1 MMEVLQQRQQI
12 VDARRRLSARGLSTL
27 EPALKLNFKRGLR
40 RLGLDP
46 GPSVGDWIKSWD
58 VERTLEFI
66 GAHVT
71 PAQPVLD
78 IGCYSSEVLI
88 ALHRMGY
95 EELYG
100 VDLNPGLSRMPLQD
114 SIHYKTANFMESGF
128 SEAKFAAITAIS
140 VIEHGFDGARLFA
153 EISRLLQPG
162 GYFIASFDYWPEKID
177 TTGMRFFDLDWRIFS
192 AEEVRAM
199 VAEAARFGLHPAADL
214 HVQAQEK
221 AIEHG
226 GFRYTFGWF
235 VLEKRA

>member
-12 VDARRRLSARGLSTL
+12 VEARKRLSARGLSTL
-27 EPALKLNFKRGLR
+27 EPALKLKIKRGLR
-40 RLGLDP
+40 RLGIDP

-66 GAHVT
+66 RAHVK
-71 PAQPVLD
+71 PCQPVLD

-95 EELYG
+95 QELYG
-100 VDLNPGLSRMPLQD
+100 VDLNPGLARMPLQE

-128 SEAKFAAITAIS
+128 SDGKFAAITSIS
-140 VIEHGFDGARLFA
+140 VIEHGFDGDRLFA
-153 EISRLLQPG
+153 EVSRLLQPG
-162 GYFIASFDYWPEKID
+162 GYFIASFDYWPEKVD
-177 TTGMRFFDLDWRIFS
+177 TTGTRFFDLDWRIFS
-192 AEEVRAM
+192 AEEVRSM
-199 VAEAARFGLHPAADL
+199 VAQATTYGLAPVADL
-214 HVQAQEK
+214 RFDAHEK

-235 VLEKRA
+235 VLEKRP